1 MSTLPPSRTLSIS
14 GAALP
19 TYGVDGL
26 PVFVPVRLQGRE
38 TIGRIDECRYRVT
51 LRTDDAYAFSPSRTA
66 DLELDTMV
74 GTEATVSIELEG
86 KPGLAGL
93 GNIGASVREIT
104 GLIEAARLVGQDRHS
119 ILYELEL
126 RPWLYRATLTQDCR
140 LFQDMS
146 VVEITDAVLA

>member
-1 MSTLPPSRTLSIS
+1 MSMLTQARTLSIS

-19 TYGVDGL
+19 TYGVDKL
-26 PVFVPVRLQGRE
+26 PVFVPVRLRGRE
-38 TIGRIDECRYRVT
+38 TIGRIDECRYLVT

-66 DLELDTMV
+66 DLKLDTMV

-86 KPGLAGL
+86 NPGLAGHAGL
-93 GNIGASVREIT
+93 GNIGASPREIT

-146 VVEITDAVLA
+146 